1 MERLHCA
8 SSLYIQTENFQFIVD
23 PAEEPPRDY
32 IVTATEDLHQNGIVA
47 EVVLADIFSVGP
59 PFTVTILRGKF
70 IILRGKLTILRGR
83 LSILKSK
90 LTILRS
96 TLTILKGKLT
106 ILRGKLTILMGKLT
120 ILMGKLTILN
130 GKLTMV
136 NGRLLIGRL
145 TSSQF

>member
-70 IILRGKLTILRGR
+70 IIPRGKLTIL
-83 LSILKSK
+83 ISK

-96 TLTILKGKLT
+96 KLTILGGKLNMLKGKLT
-106 ILRGKLTILMGKLT
+106 ILDGMLMILTGKLTILQA
-120 ILMGKLTILN
+120 
-130 GKLTMV
+130 
-136 NGRLLIGRL
+136 
-145 TSSQF
+145 SC

>member
-1 MERLHCA
+1 M
-8 SSLYIQTENFQFIVD
+8 D

-70 IILRGKLTILRGR
+70 IIPRGKLTILRGR
-83 LSILKSK
+83 LTMLTSK

-96 TLTILKGKLT
+96 KLTMLGGKLNMLKGKLT
-106 ILRGKLTILMGKLT
+106 IL
-120 ILMGKLTILN
+120 N
-130 GKLTMV
+130 
-136 NGRLLIGRL
+136 
-145 TSSQF
+145 

>member
-70 IILRGKLTILRGR
+70 IMPRGKLTILRGR
-83 LSILKSK
+83 LTMLTSK

-96 TLTILKGKLT
+96 KLTILGGKLNMLKGKLT
-106 ILRGKLTILMGKLT
+106 ILNGMLTILTGKLTILQA
-120 ILMGKLTILN
+120 
-130 GKLTMV
+130 
-136 NGRLLIGRL
+136 
-145 TSSQF
+145 SC

>member
-32 IVTATEDLHQNGIVA
+32 IITATEDLHQNGIVA

-70 IILRGKLTILRGR
+70 IIPR
-83 LSILKSK
+83 
-90 LTILRS
+90 
-96 TLTILKGKLT
+96 GKLT
-106 ILRGKLTILMGKLT
+106 ILRGKLTMLISKLT
-120 ILMGKLTILN
+120 ILRSKLTILGGKLNMLKGKLTILN
-130 GKLTMV
+130 GILTILTGKLTI
-136 NGRLLIGRL
+136 LQA
-145 TSSQF
+145 SC

>member
-70 IILRGKLTILRGR
+70 IILRSKLTILRGR

-90 LTILRS
+90 LTIL
-96 TLTILKGKLT
+96 KGKLT
-106 ILRGKLTILMGKLT
+106 ILRGKLTIN
-120 ILMGKLTILN
+120 MGKLTILN

>member
-70 IILRGKLTILRGR
+70 IMPR
-83 LSILKSK
+83 
-90 LTILRS
+90 
-96 TLTILKGKLT
+96 GKLT
-106 ILRGKLTILMGKLT
+106 ILRGKLTMLISKLTILRSKLTILGGKLNMLKGKLT
-120 ILMGKLTILN
+120 ILDGMLTILTGKLTILQA
-130 GKLTMV
+130 
-136 NGRLLIGRL
+136 
-145 TSSQF
+145 SC

>member
-70 IILRGKLTILRGR
+70 IIPRGKLTTLI
-83 LSILKSK
+83 SK

-96 TLTILKGKLT
+96 KLTILGGKLTMLKGKLT
-106 ILRGKLTILMGKLT
+106 ILNGMLTILTGKLTILQA
-120 ILMGKLTILN
+120 
-130 GKLTMV
+130 
-136 NGRLLIGRL
+136 
-145 TSSQF
+145 SC

>member
-70 IILRGKLTILRGR
+70 IIPRGKLTIFRGK
-83 LSILKSK
+83 LTMLISK

-96 TLTILKGKLT
+96 KLTILGGKLNMLKGKLT
-106 ILRGKLTILMGKLT
+106 ILNGMLTILTGKLTILQA
-120 ILMGKLTILN
+120 
-130 GKLTMV
+130 
-136 NGRLLIGRL
+136 
-145 TSSQF
+145 SC

>member
-70 IILRGKLTILRGR
+70 IIPRGKLTIL
-83 LSILKSK
+83 ISK

-96 TLTILKGKLT
+96 KLAILGGKLNM
-106 ILRGKLTILMGKLT
+106 LKD
-120 ILMGKLTILN
+120 KLTILN
-130 GKLTMV
+130 GMLTILTGKLTI
-136 NGRLLIGRL
+136 LQASCL
-145 TSSQF
+145 

>member
-70 IILRGKLTILRGR
+70 IIPR
-83 LSILKSK
+83 
-90 LTILRS
+90 
-96 TLTILKGKLT
+96 GKLT
-106 ILRGKLTILMGKLT
+106 ILRGKLTMLISKLT
-120 ILMGKLTILN
+120 ILRSKLTILGGKLNMLKGKLTILN
-130 GKLTMV
+130 GMLTILTGKLTI
-136 NGRLLIGRL
+136 LQA
-145 TSSQF
+145 SC

>member
-32 IVTATEDLHQNGIVA
+32 IITATEDLHQNGIVA

-70 IILRGKLTILRGR
+70 IIPRGKLTIFRGK
-83 LSILKSK
+83 LTMLISK

-96 TLTILKGKLT
+96 KLTILGGKLNMLKGKLT
-106 ILRGKLTILMGKLT
+106 ILNGMLTILTGKLTILQA
-120 ILMGKLTILN
+120 
-130 GKLTMV
+130 
-136 NGRLLIGRL
+136 
-145 TSSQF
+145 SC

>member
-70 IILRGKLTILRGR
+70 IMPRGKLTIFRGR
-83 LSILKSK
+83 LTMHISK

-96 TLTILKGKLT
+96 KLTILGGKLNMLKGKLT
-106 ILRGKLTILMGKLT
+106 ILNGMLTILTGKLTILQA
-120 ILMGKLTILN
+120 
-130 GKLTMV
+130 
-136 NGRLLIGRL
+136 
-145 TSSQF
+145 SC

>member
-70 IILRGKLTILRGR
+70 IIPRGKLTIFRGR
-83 LSILKSK
+83 LTMLISK

-96 TLTILKGKLT
+96 KLTILGGKLNMLKGKLT
-106 ILRGKLTILMGKLT
+106 ILNGMLTILTGKLTILQA
-120 ILMGKLTILN
+120 
-130 GKLTMV
+130 
-136 NGRLLIGRL
+136 
-145 TSSQF
+145 SC

>member
-70 IILRGKLTILRGR
+70 IIPRGKLTIFRGR
-83 LSILKSK
+83 
-90 LTILRS
+90 
-96 TLTILKGKLT
+96 LT
-106 ILRGKLTILMGKLT
+106 ILRGKLTMLISKLT
-120 ILMGKLTILN
+120 ILQSKLTILGGKLNMLKGKLTILN
-130 GKLTMV
+130 GMLTILTGKLTI
-136 NGRLLIGRL
+136 LQA
-145 TSSQF
+145 SC

>member
-70 IILRGKLTILRGR
+70 IIPRGKLTIFRGR
-83 LSILKSK
+83 LTMLISK
-90 LTILRS
+90 LTILGS
-96 TLTILKGKLT
+96 KLTILGGKLTMLKGKLT
-106 ILRGKLTILMGKLT
+106 ILNGMHTILTGKLTILQA
-120 ILMGKLTILN
+120 
-130 GKLTMV
+130 
-136 NGRLLIGRL
+136 
-145 TSSQF
+145 SC

>member
-70 IILRGKLTILRGR
+70 IIPRGKLTILRGR
-83 LSILKSK
+83 LTILISK

-96 TLTILKGKLT
+96 KLTILGGKLNMLKGKLT
-106 ILRGKLTILMGKLT
+106 ILNGMLTILTGKLTILQA
-120 ILMGKLTILN
+120 IC
-130 GKLTMV
+130 
-136 NGRLLIGRL
+136 
-145 TSSQF
+145 

>member
-32 IVTATEDLHQNGIVA
+32 IVTAKEELHQNGIVA

-70 IILRGKLTILRGR
+70 IIPRGKLTIFRG
-83 LSILKSK
+83 K
-90 LTILRS
+90 LTIFR
-96 TLTILKGKLT
+96 GRLT
-106 ILRGKLTILMGKLT
+106 ILRGKLTMLISKLT
-120 ILMGKLTILN
+120 ILRSKLTILGDKLNMLKGKLTILN
-130 GKLTMV
+130 GMLMILTGKLTI
-136 NGRLLIGRL
+136 LQA
-145 TSSQF
+145 SC

>member
-70 IILRGKLTILRGR
+70 IMPR
-83 LSILKSK
+83 
-90 LTILRS
+90 
-96 TLTILKGKLT
+96 GKLT
-106 ILRGKLTILMGKLT
+106 ILRGKLTMLISKLT
-120 ILMGKLTILN
+120 ILRSKLTIL
-130 GKLTMV
+130 GV
-136 NGRLLIGRL
+136 
-145 TSSQF
+145 S

>member
-70 IILRGKLTILRGR
+70 IIPRGKLTIFRGR
-83 LSILKSK
+83 LTMHISK

-96 TLTILKGKLT
+96 KLTILGGKLNMLKGKLT
-106 ILRGKLTILMGKLT
+106 ILNGMLTILTGKLTILQA
-120 ILMGKLTILN
+120 
-130 GKLTMV
+130 
-136 NGRLLIGRL
+136 
-145 TSSQF
+145 SC

>member
-70 IILRGKLTILRGR
+70 IIPR
-83 LSILKSK
+83 
-90 LTILRS
+90 
-96 TLTILKGKLT
+96 GKLT
-106 ILRGKLTILMGKLT
+106 ILRGKLTMLISKLTILRSKLTILGGKLNMLKGKLT
-120 ILMGKLTILN
+120 ILDGMLTILTGKLTILQA
-130 GKLTMV
+130 
-136 NGRLLIGRL
+136 
-145 TSSQF
+145 SC

>member
-70 IILRGKLTILRGR
+70 IMRRGKLTIFRGR
-83 LSILKSK
+83 LTMLISK

-96 TLTILKGKLT
+96 KLAILGGKLNMLKGKLT
-106 ILRGKLTILMGKLT
+106 ILDGMLTILTGKLTILQA
-120 ILMGKLTILN
+120 
-130 GKLTMV
+130 
-136 NGRLLIGRL
+136 
-145 TSSQF
+145 SC

>member
-70 IILRGKLTILRGR
+70 IIPRGKLTILRGR
-83 LSILKSK
+83 LTMLISKLAILGSK
-90 LTILRS
+90 LTILGGK
-96 TLTILKGKLT
+96 LNMLKGKLT
-106 ILRGKLTILMGKLT
+106 ILNGMLTILTGKLTILQA
-120 ILMGKLTILN
+120 
-130 GKLTMV
+130 
-136 NGRLLIGRL
+136 
-145 TSSQF
+145 SC

>member
-8 SSLYIQTENFQFIVD
+8 SSLYIQTENLQFIVD

-70 IILRGKLTILRGR
+70 IILRSKLTILRGR
-83 LSILKSK
+83 FSILKSK
-90 LTILRS
+90 
-96 TLTILKGKLT
+96 LTILKGKLT
-106 ILRGKLTILMGKLT
+106 ILRDKLTIH
-120 ILMGKLTILN
+120 MGKLTILN

>member
-47 EVVLADIFSVGP
+47 KVVLADIFSVGP

-70 IILRGKLTILRGR
+70 IIPRGKLTIFRGKLTIFRGR
-83 LSILKSK
+83 LTMLISK

-96 TLTILKGKLT
+96 KLTILGGKLNMLKGKLT
-106 ILRGKLTILMGKLT
+106 ILNGMLTILTGKLTILQA
-120 ILMGKLTILN
+120 
-130 GKLTMV
+130 
-136 NGRLLIGRL
+136 
-145 TSSQF
+145 SC

>member
-32 IVTATEDLHQNGIVA
+32 IVTAKEELHQNGIVA

-70 IILRGKLTILRGR
+70 IIPR
-83 LSILKSK
+83 
-90 LTILRS
+90 
-96 TLTILKGKLT
+96 GKLT
-106 ILRGKLTILMGKLT
+106 ILRGKLTMLISKLT
-120 ILMGKLTILN
+120 ILRSKLTILGGKLNMLKGKLTILN
-130 GKLTMV
+130 GMLTILTGKLTI
-136 NGRLLIGRL
+136 LQA
-145 TSSQF
+145 SC

>member
-70 IILRGKLTILRGR
+70 IIPRGKLTILRGR
-83 LSILKSK
+83 LTILISK

-96 TLTILKGKLT
+96 KLTILGGKLNMLKGKLT
-106 ILRGKLTILMGKLT
+106 ILNGMLTILTGKLTILQA
-120 ILMGKLTILN
+120 
-130 GKLTMV
+130 
-136 NGRLLIGRL
+136 
-145 TSSQF
+145 SC